1 MDIPDNHI
9 ASCIKMLQRFRPMN
23 LVHLSVG
30 AGPIIENLI
39 NGGFWSSHP
48 SKFEELEERDVFAS
62 ANIPG
67 VTYEHLF

>member
-1 MDIPDNHI
+1 
-9 ASCIKMLQRFRPMN
+9 MN
-23 LVHLSVG
+23 LVHLSAG